1 MPADPDDFNDKSLR
15 ELRQRDPKDEHRDT
29 MQSEKFNSPGD
40 PRIISRLRTLED
52 KNFDL
57 QGQLSQIKEQLF
69 QVQKQVKEFIDSKTE
84 GQKRKMPE
92 QDQATGTKR
101 QRSTNALEN
110 QQQHKDATPTT
121 KDPSSKRPGTIPP
134 IPNPDISRKRWA
146 SGKTIG
152 LKLFR
157 TCAEI
162 RHSTRTKGGRACSA
176 AKGVALVSGELS
188 WMAEKIA
195 KLKDDRRQAGG
206 GKSPTSPRSSLHQP
220 PSNALPHPPHS
231 GNNII
236 FQDPRQMPVQEIS
249 ADASGLAAQPSYPS
263 SLHTNI
269 KVPSEAGV
277 GAQAPQASL

>member
-1 MPADPDDFNDKSLR
+1 MGQADHVHEVARTNPLAHKSKRRKQETAKVEANGVARRRHFSKSVDQTDVAALQKKAA
-15 ELRQRDPKDEHRDT
+15 LGSQNVVIVKDQHA
-29 MQSEKFNSPGD
+29 
-40 PRIISRLRTLED
+40 
-52 KNFDL
+52 
-57 QGQLSQIKEQLF
+57 LF
-69 QVQKQVKEFIDSKTE
+69 
-84 GQKRKMPE
+84 
-92 QDQATGTKR
+92 A
-101 QRSTNALEN
+101 N
-110 QQQHKDATPTT
+110 TT
-121 KDPSSKRPGTIPP
+121 KAE
-134 IPNPDISRKRWA
+134 RWA

-236 FQDPRQMPVQEIS
+236 FQDPRQVFVQTDQSQMPVQEIS